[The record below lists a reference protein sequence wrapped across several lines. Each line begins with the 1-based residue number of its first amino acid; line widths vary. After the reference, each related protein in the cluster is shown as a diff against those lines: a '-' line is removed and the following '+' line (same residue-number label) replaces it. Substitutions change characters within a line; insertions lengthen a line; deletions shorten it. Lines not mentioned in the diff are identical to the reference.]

1 MKVRFSQETDDDFK
15 KYQDYLMQIR
25 KSDGHKYQSYELNGI
40 TKSLKKNIAKG
51 LESKKEHPNSI
62 YPKEFEYNSENY
74 KMKTLVMTN

>member
-51 LESKKEHPNSI
+51 LESKKEHR
-62 YPKEFEYNSENY
+62 
-74 KMKTLVMTN
+74 